1 MIYELT
7 RGNQPLLAVA
17 IHNGH
22 ALRQEVDRNMALDEE
37 SRLREEDPY
46 TGMMTTIAENRIVVN
61 RSRFELD
68 LNRPRENA
76 VYLLPENAWGLNVW
90 KRPLPD
96 EVIKRSL
103 KAYDGF
109 YSHVHKICTHMKN
122 TFKRFVVLD
131 LHSYNHRR
139 QGPDADPDEPGE
151 NPEVNIGTG
160 TMHRERWTDLVNRFI
175 RDLQSFDYLGRSLDV
190 RENVKFKGGQLVR
203 YIHEVFPN
211 SGCALAVEFKK
222 FFMEEW
228 TGTVD
233 RLQLEALREALRS
246 TIPGLIEELN
256 RIGTQD

>member
-1 MIYELT
+1 MFYKLT
-7 RGNQPLLAVA
+7 HGSQPLLAVA
-17 IHNGH
+17 IHHGH
-22 ALRQEVDRNMALDEE
+22 ELRPEVELNMALDKE

-46 TGMMTTIAENRIVVN
+46 TGLLTTITQNRIVVN
-61 RSRFELD
+61 HSRFEVD

-90 KRPLPD
+90 KDSLSD
-96 EVIKRSL
+96 EIIARSL
-103 KAYDGF
+103 KAYDEF
-109 YSHVHKICTHMKN
+109 YSQVHKLCTHMKN
-122 TFKRFVVLD
+122 TFGRFVVLD
-131 LHSYNHRR
+131 LHSYNHCR
-139 QGPDADPDEPGE
+139 QGPDAPPEEPTE
-151 NPEVNIGTG
+151 NPEINIGTG

-222 FFMEEW
+222 FFMDEW

-233 RLQLEALREALRS
+233 GMQLEALRKALRS
-246 TIPGLIEELN
+246 TIPGIIEELN
-256 RIGTQD
+256 KKGTQD